1 MKNVLSLLVC
11 ALFATSTFAQS
22 ADALKIGSSIP
33 MSDVK
38 MKSVIGKEVSIKD
51 EMKKNGVLVMF
62 SCNTCPYVVKY
73 QGRTLETI
81 KEAAKRNIGVIIVNS
96 NEEYRAE
103 ADSYNAMKAYAKKQG
118 YTVPY
123 VVDTKS
129 ALADA
134 FGATR
139 TPECYLFD
147 ATGKLVY
154 HGAIDDNQD
163 AAHVGRKHLF
173 TAINET
179 LAGKEIA
186 MKETRSIGCM
196 IKRAE

>member
-1 MKNVLSLLVC
+1 MKYVLYLVVC
-11 ALFATSTFAQS
+11 AMFATTGFAQS
-22 ADALKIGSSIP
+22 PDALKIGSSIP
-33 MSDVK
+33 MADVK
-38 MKSVIGKEVSIKD
+38 MKSVKGKEVSVKD

-73 QGRTLETI
+73 QSRILETI
-81 KEAAKRNIGVIIVNS
+81 KEAAKRNIGMLIVNS
-96 NEEYRAE
+96 NEEYRTD
-103 ADSYNAMKAYAKKQG
+103 ADSYDAMKTYAKKQG
-118 YTVPY
+118 FIVPY
-123 VVDTKS
+123 VVDPKS

-147 ATGKLVY
+147 ASGKLIY
-154 HGAIDDNQD
+154 HGAIDDNQN
-163 AAHVGRKHLF
+163 AAQVGRKHLF
-173 TAINET
+173 TAIGES
-179 LAGKEIA
+179 LSGKEIA